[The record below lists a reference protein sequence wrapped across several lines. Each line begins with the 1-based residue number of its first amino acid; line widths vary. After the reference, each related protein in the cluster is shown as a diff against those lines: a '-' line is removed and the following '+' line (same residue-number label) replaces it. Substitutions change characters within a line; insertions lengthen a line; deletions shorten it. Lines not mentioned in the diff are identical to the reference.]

1 MFHRVR
7 NNPIISP
14 KNIVSS
20 NPVMIDVSSV
30 FNPGAIKFDG
40 KTILLMRVQ
49 NRGRETLLVKAESN
63 DGTKFAIENTP
74 IEISGLD
81 RTSETIFHIYDPRVT
96 CLDGI
101 FYIMVAVDVVGKCM
115 LGIIQTQ
122 DFNSFEFLGF
132 TGNKD
137 NRNGVLFPERINGKY
152 ARLDRPNIKELESG
166 TTTGSAI
173 WYSESDDLINWPVT
187 RLVMEGR
194 LHFWDENIG
203 AGPPPV
209 KTEKGWLLIYHGIA
223 MHYQPIYQAGVVL
236 LDLNEPWRVISRGRY
251 NVLEPR
257 EMWEMVGQ
265 VPNVVFP
272 TGIIVESY
280 DENGFANNSSEV
292 KLYYGAADTHIGLA
306 TSTIQSLIDACFS

>member
-14 KNIVSS
+14 KNIVAS
-20 NPVMIDVSSV
+20 NPAMIDVSSV
-30 FNPGAIKFDG
+30 FNPGAIKYDG

-49 NRGRETLLVKAESN
+49 NRGRETLIVKAESS
-63 DGTKFAIENTP
+63 DGIKFVIENTP
-74 IEISGLD
+74 IEISGLE
-81 RTSETIFHIYDPRVT
+81 RPGETIFHIYDSRIT
-96 CLDGI
+96 YLEGI
-101 FYIMVAVDVVGKCM
+101 FYIMLAVDVVGKCL

-122 DFNSFEFLGF
+122 DFNTFEFLGF
-132 TGNKD
+132 TGNED
-137 NRNGVLFPERINGKY
+137 IRNGVLFPERINGKY
-152 ARLDRPNIKELESG
+152 VRFDRPNKKELESG
-166 TTTGSAI
+166 AATGDAI

-187 RLVMEGR
+187 QLVMEGR

-306 TSTIQSLIDACFS
+306 TSTIQALIDACFT

>member
-132 TGNKD
+132 TGNED
-137 NRNGVLFPERINGKY
+137 IRNGVLFPERINGKY

-166 TTTGSAI
+166 TTTGNAI

>member
-20 NPVMIDVSSV
+20 NPAMIDVSSV
-30 FNPGAIKFDG
+30 FNPGAIKYDG
-40 KTILLMRVQ
+40 KIILLMRVQ
-49 NRGRETLLVKAESN
+49 NRGRETLIVKAESN
-63 DGTKFAIENTP
+63 DGIKFVIENTP
-74 IEISGLD
+74 IEISGLE
-81 RTSETIFHIYDPRVT
+81 RPGETIFHIYDSRIT
-96 CLDGI
+96 YLEGI
-101 FYIMVAVDVVGKCM
+101 FYIMLAVDVVGKCL

-122 DFNSFEFLGF
+122 DFNTFEFLGF
-132 TGNKD
+132 TGNED
-137 NRNGVLFPERINGKY
+137 IRNGVLFPERINGKY
-152 ARLDRPNIKELESG
+152 VRFDRPNKKELESG
-166 TTTGSAI
+166 AATGDAI

>member
-137 NRNGVLFPERINGKY
+137 NRNGVLFSERINGKY

-265 VPNVVFP
+265 VHNVVFP
-272 TGIIVESY
+272 TGIIVDSY